1 MEPQHLFV
9 FCPYAKD
16 MPEQRPPMIWGLQ
29 RVKRVLLGEDAP
41 PHPAPSQ
48 IPGEMMMSTTI
59 AIARL
64 DYNNLTSS

>member
-1 MEPQHLFV
+1 
-9 FCPYAKD
+9 
-16 MPEQRPPMIWGLQ
+16 MIWGLQ
-29 RVKRVLLGEDAP
+29 RVKGVLLGEDAP
-41 PHPAPSQ
+41 PLPAPSQ